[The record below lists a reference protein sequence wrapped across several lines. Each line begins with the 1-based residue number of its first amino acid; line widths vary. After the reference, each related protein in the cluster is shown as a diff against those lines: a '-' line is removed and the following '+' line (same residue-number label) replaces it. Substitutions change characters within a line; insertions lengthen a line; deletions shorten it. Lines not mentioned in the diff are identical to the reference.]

1 MEYKQKILKAIITK
15 SNFAGEIGDI
25 LYVIKVRC
33 TMIEPRDTDEEN
45 FDTCKIRFK
54 ENSYYVIENETDGMY
69 WGESFYLL
77 QSNSIEIL
85 N

>member
-1 MEYKQKILKAIITK
+1 MEYKKNILKAVITK

-25 LYVIKVRC
+25 LYVIKVRN
-33 TMIEPRDTDEEN
+33 TMIMPRDTDEEN
-45 FDTCKIRFK
+45 FQKISLYFK
-54 ENSYYVIENETDGMY
+54 EDSYYVLENETQGMY

-77 QSNSIEIL
+77 QSDSIKII

>member
-1 MEYKQKILKAIITK
+1 MEYKKNILKAVITK

-25 LYVIKVRC
+25 LYVIKVRN
-33 TMIEPRDTDEEN
+33 TMIMPRDTDEEN
-45 FDTCKIRFK
+45 FQKISLYFK
-54 ENSYYVIENETDGMY
+54 EDSYYVLENETQGMY

>member
-15 SNFAGEIGDI
+15 ENFAGDIGDI
-25 LYVIKVRC
+25 LYVIKVRN
-33 TMIEPRDTDEEN
+33 TMITKSDTDKEN

-54 ENSYYVIENETDGMY
+54 ENSYYVLENETDGMY
-69 WGESFYLL
+69 WGESFFLL
-77 QSNSIEIL
+77 QSNSIEII